1 MMRAVAQIWSIYD
14 RDHRLVLAISDEP
27 GIFNFARMPDDGLDP
42 VEIPFATLQCYDP
55 KAEPEL
61 LTHTVR
67 SQDLEELLD
76 RLRHAGFKV
85 IEGRPR
91 AMKFARL

>member
-1 MMRAVAQIWSIYD
+1 MPRIWSVYD

-27 GIFNFARMPDDGLDP
+27 GIFNFAHMPDESLDP
-42 VEIPFATLQCYDP
+42 VEIPYATLQCYDV

-61 LTHTVR
+61 LTLTIK

-76 RLRHAGFKV
+76 RLKHARFKV
-85 IEGRPR
+85 IDGRPR

>member
-1 MMRAVAQIWSIYD
+1 MPRIWSVYD
-14 RDHRLVLAISDEP
+14 RDHRLALAISDEP
-27 GIFNFARMPDDGLDP
+27 GIFNFARMPDESLDP
-42 VEIPFATLQCYDP
+42 VEIPYATLQCYDV

-61 LTHTVR
+61 LTLAIR
-67 SQDLEELLD
+67 AQDLEELLD
-76 RLRHAGFKV
+76 RLRQVGFKV

>member
-1 MMRAVAQIWSIYD
+1 MPRIWSVYD

-27 GIFNFARMPDDGLDP
+27 GIFNFAHVPDESLDP
-42 VEIPFATLQCYDP
+42 VEVPYATLQCYDV

-61 LTHTVR
+61 LTLTVQ

-76 RLRHAGFKV
+76 RLRHARFKV
-85 IEGRPR
+85 IDGRPR